1 MTFVNKFWMTAA
13 ASCLG
18 LAGAANATSISISVF
33 DINDFN
39 AITTSGDFAI
49 EDFETIGASEGK
61 GVLPGPLTGTAVG
74 DFSALDGI
82 GSGSTCSASG
92 AAGGTCTQLSLFDSD
107 QNGQDNLVPYDG
119 IWSLNANDT
128 YGMQWDVAR
137 DDGGYFN
144 HIVFGLKDA
153 ADQGAKVTVETG
165 DGTSETLSNLDDA
178 NEQLVVATF
187 GSWLSAA
194 TITIESSKVN
204 DSYALD
210 GASAGTAPVPL
221 PAAGFLLLG
230 GLGGLAALRRRRK
243 TAA

>member
-1 MTFVNKFWMTAA
+1 MTFVNKLWMTTAA
-13 ASCLG
+13 ACLG

-33 DINDFN
+33 DITDFN
-39 AITTSGDFAI
+39 AITASGDFEV
-49 EDFETIGASEGK
+49 EDFEAIGEDLGEGQ
-61 GVLPGPLTGTAVG
+61 LTGPLTGTAVG
-74 DFSALDGI
+74 DFSALDGQ

-92 AAGGTCTQLSLFDSD
+92 GDCKQLSLFNSD
-107 QNGQDNLVPYDG
+107 QNGQDNLVPDDG

-128 YGMQWDVAR
+128 YGMKWDVAR

-165 DGTSETLSNLDDA
+165 DGTFETLSNLGNA

-187 GSWLSAA
+187 GSWESSSI
-194 TITIESSKVN
+194 ITIESSKLN